1 MKRQDQNLTLRANL
15 ELPILKMK
23 IIRTLPTFVRMYHMN
38 DYYWDGLGIILLF
51 IVYMFPACL
60 EERFLV

>member
-23 IIRTLPTFVRMYHMN
+23 IIRTLPTFVRMYYMN
-38 DYYWDGLGIILLF
+38 DYYWDGLGTILLF
-51 IVYMFPACL
+51 IVCMFPACL

>member
-23 IIRTLPTFVRMYHMN
+23 IIRTLPTFVRMYYMN
-38 DYYWDGLGIILLF
+38 DYYWDGLGTILLF